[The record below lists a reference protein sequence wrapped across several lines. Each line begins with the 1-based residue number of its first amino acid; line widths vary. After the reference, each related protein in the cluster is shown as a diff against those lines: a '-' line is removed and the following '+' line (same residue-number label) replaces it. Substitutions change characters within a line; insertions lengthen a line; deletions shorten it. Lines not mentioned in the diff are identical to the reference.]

1 MSSTILFGVFSILI
15 NLLLI
20 LIILIRSPNEQT
32 LQENLEPFK
41 LFESSSRAER
51 SLDKLIRILTIIYF
65 SVALFYVIQSYF

>member
-1 MSSTILFGVFSILI
+1 MSSTTLFGIFSILT